1 MPLKLMMYRH
11 LAVIATVW
19 HIQHKVQTQ
28 ISLYRSASEQLE
40 AELPEVGHL
49 TNLFVPHMNKLNM

>member
-1 MPLKLMMYRH
+1 MMYRH